1 MILLGVQLV
10 SDNEDLN
17 RWQSAYLLSRDR
29 TRTRGGPYWTRN
41 RESSLYKEALL
52 LYNGK
57 QDIFSN

>member
-41 RESSLYKEALL
+41 RESSLFKEALL
-52 LYNGK
+52 LFNGRHG
-57 QDIFSN
+57 ISN